1 MKTSTISKMIAKCV
15 SYVSKHLSSQTL
27 RWPWRGEKCTHF
39 SFVYNENLA
48 VPACVANQLFFL
60 SKETIHCQI
69 LSTDYWLSKYH
80 KATGPR
86 LSLHVR
92 SEEFPNFPV
101 PVLSL
106 WTTSNFMN
114 CRNTTFWF
122 AWIAQALWFFLTLIF
137 CSVQIYTFIKK
148 KNVLSLE
155 SVDDLDNSH
164 RDTTVL
170 LLINTPEMPIRD
182 SQVRLQTFKI
192 KKKLHQNFLLVFIF
206 NT

>member
-1 MKTSTISKMIAKCV
+1 MIAKCV

-122 AWIAQALWFFLTLIF
+122 AWIAQALWFFLTPIF

-148 KNVLSLE
+148 KTCLVWNLSMTL
-155 SVDDLDNSH
+155 
-164 RDTTVL
+164 TTVTL
-170 LLINTPEMPIRD
+170 LYCYSSTRQRCQYETAKSD
-182 SQVRLQTFKI
+182 FKRLK
-192 KKKLHQNFLLVFIF
+192 
-206 NT
+206 